1 MQRFKNILFSP
12 LADRNNPAAVRR
24 VADLATRNNA
34 DLTLFGAIPE
44 PSRLQRVLHRSD
56 YLDEIQNAE
65 TNDMA
70 AKLARC
76 APRESDLQVEHKTT
90 IGNPSL
96 RIIEQVLAANHDLVV
111 VTTDEDHEDHAT
123 INRLLRKCPCPVWVI
138 RPTRARIQRV
148 LAAVNPDPSEAE
160 LNRTI
165 VELAASMVKLHGGEL
180 HLVHAWQLYGEE
192 TMRHSAFMHTPA
204 AELDSLLR
212 NEEASHRVALDELLA
227 DAGLAGEPWQ
237 IHLLKGHPAVI
248 VPDVVNKQRIN
259 LLVMGT
265 VARTGVSGLLIGNT
279 AESVLDDVRC
289 SVIAI
294 KPPDFVSPIQ
304 LEDR

>member
-1 MQRFKNILFSP
+1 MHRFKKILFSP

-24 VADLATRNNA
+24 VADLAARNNA
-34 DLTLFGAIPE
+34 ELTLFGAVPE

-56 YLDEIQNAE
+56 YLDEIQDAE
-65 TNDMA
+65 TTAMD

-76 APRESDLQVEHKTT
+76 APKDDEIRVEIKTT

-96 RIIEQVLAANHDLVV
+96 RIIEQVLAADHDLVV

-165 VELAASMVKLHGGEL
+165 VELAASMVKLHGGQL
-180 HLVHAWQLYGEE
+180 HVVHAWQLYGEE
-192 TMRHSAFMHTPA
+192 MMRGSAFLHTPA
-204 AELDSLLR
+204 SELESLLR
-212 NEEASHRVALDELLA
+212 DEEAAHRAALDELLA

-237 IHLLKGHPAVI
+237 VHLLKGHPAVI
-248 VPDVVNKQRIN
+248 VPDVVNQQRIN

-289 SVIAI
+289 SVIAL
-294 KPPDFVSPIQ
+294 KPPDFVSPIRPETQ
-304 LEDR
+304 